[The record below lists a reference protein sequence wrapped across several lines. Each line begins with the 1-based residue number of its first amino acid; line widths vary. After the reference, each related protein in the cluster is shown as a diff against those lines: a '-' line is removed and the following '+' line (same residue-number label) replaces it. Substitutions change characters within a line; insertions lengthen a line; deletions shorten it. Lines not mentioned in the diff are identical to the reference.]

1 MVSIK
6 LTYTSLSVNKYFD
19 GYSVYTNPLTDS
31 THEDHSRSERNHARL
46 AHVLHIVL
54 HSCQPQDVLHDR
66 RRASED
72 GQRSRV
78 LARTGLF
85 VGVRADSKVDEAFL
99 DEAFL
104 NNE

>member
-1 MVSIK
+1 MSI
-6 LTYTSLSVNKYFD
+6 NIFG
-19 GYSVYTNPLTDS
+19 GYSVYTKPRTEP

-54 HSCQPQDVLHDR
+54 HPCQPQDVLHDR

-78 LARTGLF
+78 LARIGLF
-85 VGVRADSKVDEAFL
+85 VGVCADSKADEAFL

-104 NNE
+104 NTE